1 MWATHYATLT
11 TRKYIILLA
20 VVAFA
25 ACGDV
30 SLSRGMHD
38 FGPVTFANLPHLL
51 TALLNPWIVL
61 GVLLLIGFF
70 ASYLSALSWADLTY
84 VLPATSISYILMV
97 LLARFFLH
105 ENVSIW
111 RWLGVLLIVTGVG
124 FVATGPEA
132 TPGAHRHNQI
142 DCSAEPVADLA
153 EVGEA

>member
-1 MWATHYATLT
+1 
-11 TRKYIILLA
+11 
-20 VVAFA
+20 
-25 ACGDV
+25 
-30 SLSRGMHD
+30 MHD
-38 FGPVTFANLPHLL
+38 FGAVTFDSLPHLF

-61 GVLLLIGFF
+61 GILLLIGFF

-132 TPGAHRHNQI
+132 TPGAHRHNRV
-142 DCSAEPVADLA
+142 EPSSESLPDMA